1 MIYLKRRNVAPDP
14 LPSGTEFMPLSVRQ
28 FATYCHL
35 GGLTSVPWSEDELS
49 GREHTEDR
57 DMIFRETLEEFRRT
71 PLPRVPCIWE
81 QSWPPRPT
89 LTAILMPPAWLFE
102 HLSLSVRRYPQ

>member
-1 MIYLKRRNVAPDP
+1 
-14 LPSGTEFMPLSVRQ
+14 MPLGVRQ

-35 GGLTSVPWSEDELS
+35 GRLTSVPWSEDELS

-57 DMIFRETLEEFRRT
+57 DMIFRETLEEFRCT

-81 QSWPPRPT
+81 QLWPPRPT
-89 LTAILMPPAWLFE
+89 LSAILWRPGWLFE
-102 HLSLSVRRYPQ
+102 HLSLSVHRYPQQK